1 MDSFTIILKKTLINR
16 LPQTVEYE
24 WSRVIE
30 GAMESNNAAT
40 WHKHVTII
48 VDNEV
53 NDDGYKAIAK
63 KLAQFL
69 RRNEYFRY
77 SKYRVLLWKQN
88 SFSPITLAGRGVS
101 ALLLNK
107 LFDELV
113 LDGTASGNWDNYRV
127 LYKPHRLDSQV
138 LLITTREKVEALRQL
153 TALGIKNLVILYPA
167 LTRANM
173 NQTILRIPCI
183 ADIEN

>member
-53 NDDGYKAIAK
+53 NDDGY
-63 KLAQFL
+63 
-69 RRNEYFRY
+69 
-77 SKYRVLLWKQN
+77 
-88 SFSPITLAGRGVS
+88 
-101 ALLLNK
+101 
-107 LFDELV
+107 
-113 LDGTASGNWDNYRV
+113 
-127 LYKPHRLDSQV
+127 
-138 LLITTREKVEALRQL
+138 
-153 TALGIKNLVILYPA
+153 
-167 LTRANM
+167 
-173 NQTILRIPCI
+173 
-183 ADIEN
+183 